1 MARRANSI
9 GPHVLA
15 LIEDPE
21 TSMVR
26 APARTCP
33 NLSRIFEQAEPKLL
47 AAFLEAKAFERLSW
61 LKTYRLD
68 PDDPDGPSAASDMLH
83 KEKGDR
89 LGPLESEAARIIN
102 IASDRGEYVLEGLA
116 RTTLE
121 DDRAKD
127 LLNQRDKLA
136 RSLWAFANEHGL
148 FEAAENTLHLRLYRR
163 YDKHYQTFMAEPSVD
178 GGPDAGSAVLRALL
192 TDLNERLDRGDG
204 YSIDKFDIPDDGD
217 EPAAEMYL
225 LFHPDP
231 HTSVREID
239 EDGNRS
245 SIYFRPPGEA
255 MIVYTPSTGRVH
267 VRAGNRRLRHIIA
280 ERFIEKALDQTY
292 SNQPVDFQAY
302 DISQFLKGFDL
313 EPPELDDVVIDRA
326 KVIRADISIGNLAN
340 RLSLSTTI
348 EQDISKIIDSQP
360 GLPKIFERAVA
371 IRFVEIAVR
380 YRRAGRDEAQTLD
393 FTLTDRNTSSL
404 LSIDDPFERVLGH
417 RLLRHWN
424 ILREGRSP
432 SDAESVAAMPALLAI
447 WDIGADRVTGAWL
460 LDRGVDPGLLTDLGF
475 LVPAGWEGD
484 DLIDDEDDVGQV
496 AAEVVVRV
504 QSGGAEAGDRKVA
517 DLEVAEG
524 QVTPGGNPDRYRIYR
539 VRDGWVAQHL
549 KTRLEQALDAPAI
562 EKLTDHLLYLG
573 ALVVDGGDVPV
584 YLARGLDREK
594 VRSAVDTELRA
605 RHNLGIGLVLQC
617 GHASGPCLAANV
629 LTPLA
634 DQIDIA
640 QPEIAL
646 VADKL
651 RSVFR
656 RHRILAR
663 GGQSVELTRVG
674 ENMAALFVPG
684 KGSIDIK
691 GENRIDVIQRLVD
704 AHNAGPMPMA
714 TEDLVKGIAE
724 AQSLSN
730 IFKQPLWNKL
740 KASFLRSPGKGKWEI
755 AV

>member
-1 MARRANSI
+1 
-9 GPHVLA
+9 
-15 LIEDPE
+15 
-21 TSMVR
+21 MVR
-26 APARTCP
+26 VPAKTCP
-33 NLSRIFEQAEPKLL
+33 NLSRLFDDAEPELL
-47 AAFLEAKAFERLSW
+47 SGFLKSKAFERLGW
-61 LKTYRLD
+61 LTTYRFD
-68 PDDPDGPSAASDMLH
+68 PDNPDGPTAARNMLPQ
-83 KEKGDR
+83 EKKDR
-89 LGPLESEAARIIN
+89 LGPLEAEAARIVT
-102 IASDRGEYVLEGLA
+102 IASDRGEYVLQGLA
-116 RTTLE
+116 TTTLE
-121 DDRAKD
+121 PDRAKE
-127 LLNQRDKLA
+127 LLNRRDKLA

-148 FEAAENTLHLRLYRR
+148 FEAAENSLHLRLYRR

-178 GGPDAGSAVLRALL
+178 GGPDAGSALL
-192 TDLNERLDRGDG
+192 DELLVDLNKRLDRGDG
-204 YSIDKFDIPDDGD
+204 YSIDKFDIPEDGD

-231 HTSVREID
+231 PTSVREID
-239 EDGNRS
+239 DDGNRS

-267 VRAGNRRLRHIIA
+267 VRAGNRKLRHTVA
-280 ERFIEKALDQTY
+280 ERFIETALEQTY

-302 DISQFLKGFDL
+302 DISQFLRGLDL

-326 KVIRADISIGNLAN
+326 QVIRADISIGNLAN

-348 EQDISKIIDSQP
+348 DQDISEIIDSQP
-360 GLPKIFERAVA
+360 GLPRIFERALA

-380 YRRAGRDEAQTLD
+380 YFRAGRDEAQTLN

-424 ILREGRSP
+424 ILRDGRAP
-432 SDAESVAAMPALLAI
+432 GDEESMAVMPALLAI

-460 LDRGVDPGLLTDLGF
+460 RARGVDPGLLTDLGF
-475 LVPAGWEGD
+475 LVFAGWEGD
-484 DLIDDEDDVGQV
+484 DLIDDEDEVGPV

-504 QSGGAEAGDRKVA
+504 DEGDAEEGHRKVA
-517 DLEVAEG
+517 DLKVAEG
-524 QVTPGGNPDRYRIYR
+524 QVTSAGNPDRYRIYR

-549 KTRLEQALDAPAI
+549 KARLEQVLDAPAI

-573 ALVVDGGDVPV
+573 TLDVDGGDVPI

-605 RHNLGIGLVLQC
+605 RHNLGIGLVLQA
-617 GHASGPCLAANV
+617 GSAPGPCLAANV
-629 LTPLA
+629 LTPLV
-634 DQIDIA
+634 DQIDTQQA
-640 QPEIAL
+640 EISL

-663 GGQSVELTRVG
+663 GGQAVELTPSG
-674 ENMAALFVPG
+674 ENMATLFVPG
-684 KGSIDIK
+684 KGSIDIR
-691 GENRIDVIQRLVD
+691 GENRIAVIKRLVD
-704 AHNAGPMPMA
+704 AHNNGPMPMA
-714 TEDLVKGIAE
+714 TKDLVKDIAE
-724 AQSLSN
+724 DQSLAN
-730 IFKQPLWNKL
+730 IFKQPLWDKL
-740 KASFLRSPGKGKWEI
+740 KANFLRNLGPKGPWEI

>member
-1 MARRANSI
+1 
-9 GPHVLA
+9 
-15 LIEDPE
+15 
-21 TSMVR
+21 MVR

-33 NLSRIFEQAEPKLL
+33 SLSRLFDDAEPELL
-47 AAFLEAKAFERLSW
+47 SGFLRSKAFERLSW
-61 LKTYRLD
+61 LAPYRFD
-68 PDDPDGPSAASDMLH
+68 PEYPDGPSVARNMLPQ
-83 KEKGDR
+83 EKKDR
-89 LGPLESEAARIIN
+89 LGPLEAEAARIVT

-116 RTTLE
+116 KTTLE
-121 DDRAKD
+121 PERAKE

-136 RSLWAFANEHGL
+136 RSVWAYANEHGL
-148 FEAAENTLHLRLYRR
+148 FEAAENSLHLRLYRR

-178 GGPDAGSAVLRALL
+178 GGPDAGSALL
-192 TDLNERLDRGDG
+192 EELLVDLNKRLDRGDG
-204 YSIDKFDIPDDGD
+204 YSIDKFDIPGDDD

-231 HTSVREID
+231 PTSVREID
-239 EDGNRS
+239 DDGNRS

-267 VRAGNRRLRHIIA
+267 VRAGNRKLRHTVA
-280 ERFIEKALDQTY
+280 ESFIETALEQTY

-302 DISQFLKGFDL
+302 DISQFLRGLDL

-326 KVIRADISIGNLAN
+326 QVIRADISIGNLAN
-340 RLSLSTTI
+340 RLALSTTI
-348 EQDISKIIDSQP
+348 DQDISEIIDSQP
-360 GLPKIFERAVA
+360 GLPKIFERALA

-380 YRRAGRDEAQTLD
+380 YFRAGRDEAQTLN

-424 ILREGRSP
+424 ILRYGRAP
-432 SDAESVAAMPALLAI
+432 GDEESMAAMPALLAI

-460 LDRGVDPGLLTDLGF
+460 QTRGVAPCLLADLGF

-484 DLIDDEDDVGQV
+484 DLIDDEDEVGPV

-504 QSGGAEAGDRKVA
+504 DNGDAEEGDRKVA
-517 DLEVAEG
+517 DLKVTEG
-524 QVTPGGNPDRYRIYR
+524 QVTSVGNPDRYRIYR
-539 VRDGWVAQHL
+539 VRDGWVEQHL
-549 KTRLEQALDAPAI
+549 KARLEKVLDAPAI

-573 ALVVDGGDVPV
+573 TLHVDGGDVPI

-605 RHNLGIGLVLQC
+605 RHNLGIGLVLQA
-617 GHASGPCLAANV
+617 GSAPGPCLAANV
-629 LTPLA
+629 LTPLV
-634 DQIDIA
+634 DQIDTQQA
-640 QPEIAL
+640 EIAL

-663 GGQSVELTRVG
+663 GGQAVELTRVG
-674 ENMAALFVPG
+674 DNMATLFVPG

-691 GENRIDVIQRLVD
+691 GENRIEVLQRLVD

-714 TEDLVKGIAE
+714 TADLISGIAE
-724 AQSLSN
+724 DQSLAN
-730 IFKQPLWNKL
+730 IFKQPLWQKL
-740 KASFLRSPGKGKWEI
+740 TADFLRSPGKGQWEI

>member
-1 MARRANSI
+1 
-9 GPHVLA
+9 
-15 LIEDPE
+15 
-21 TSMVR
+21 MVR
-26 APARTCP
+26 APAKTCP
-33 NLSRIFEQAEPKLL
+33 NLSRLFDDAEPTLL
-47 AAFLEAKAFERLSW
+47 AAFLRSKVFARLDW
-61 LKTYRLD
+61 LKTYCFD
-68 PDDPDGPSAASDMLH
+68 PDDPEGHSSAEAMLQEQ
-83 KEKGDR
+83 KKDR

-102 IASDRGEYVLEGLA
+102 IASDRGEYVLDGLV
-116 RTTLE
+116 RTKLE
-121 DDRAKD
+121 PERAKH
-127 LLNQRDKLA
+127 LLSQRDKLA
-136 RSLWAFANEHGL
+136 RSMWAYTKEHGL
-148 FEAAENTLHLRLYRR
+148 FEAAENSLHLRLYRR
-163 YDKHYQTFMAEPSVD
+163 YDKHYQTFIAEPSVD
-178 GGPDAGSAVLRALL
+178 GGPKAGSTLL
-192 TDLNERLDRGDG
+192 EKLLVDLNKRLDRGDG
-204 YSIDKFDIPDDGD
+204 YSIDKFDIPEDGD

-231 HTSVREID
+231 PTSVREID

-267 VRAGNRRLRHIIA
+267 VRAGNRKLRHTVA
-280 ERFIEKALDQTY
+280 ERFIETALEQTY
-292 SNQPVDFQAY
+292 SNQPIDFRAY
-302 DISQFLKGFDL
+302 DISQFLKGLNL

-326 KVIRADISIGNLAN
+326 QVIRVDVSIGNLAN

-348 EQDISKIIDSQP
+348 DQDIAEIIDSQP
-360 GLPKIFERAVA
+360 GLAKIFERALA

-380 YRRAGRDEAQTLD
+380 YSRAGRDEAQTLN

-424 ILREGRSP
+424 ILRDGRAP
-432 SDAESVAAMPALLAI
+432 GDEESMAVMPALLAI
-447 WDIGADRVTGAWL
+447 WDIGSDRVTGAWL
-460 LDRGVDPGLLTDLGF
+460 QSRGVDPGLLTDLGF

-484 DLIDDEDDVGQV
+484 DLIDDEDEVGPI
-496 AAEVVVRV
+496 AAEVAVRV
-504 QSGGAEAGDRKVA
+504 DRGDAEEGDRKVA
-517 DLEVAEG
+517 DLKVAEG
-524 QVTPGGNPDRYRIYR
+524 QVTSAGNPDRYRIYR
-539 VRDGWVAQHL
+539 ARDGWVVQHL
-549 KTRLEQALDAPAI
+549 KERLEQVLDAPAI

-573 ALVVDGGDVPV
+573 TLSVDGGNVPI

-605 RHNLGIGLVLQC
+605 RHNLGIGLVLQ
-617 GHASGPCLAANV
+617 ASSAPGPCLAANV
-629 LTPLA
+629 LTPLV
-634 DQIDIA
+634 DQIDTQQA
-640 QPEIAL
+640 EIAL

-663 GGQSVELTRVG
+663 GGQAVELTRVG
-674 ENMAALFVPG
+674 DSMATLFVPG

-714 TEDLVKGIAE
+714 TADLISGIAE
-724 AQSLSN
+724 DQSLAN
-730 IFKQPLWNKL
+730 IFKQPLWKKL
-740 KASFLRSPGKGKWEI
+740 TADFLRSPGKGQWEV